1 MSEELWYQEVISF
14 WFEELEKKQWFV
26 SSDALD
32 EKIRSRF
39 ASTHGFVSAQTDLSE
54 RAESLEALATVIV
67 LDQFSRNMFRGTPDA
82 FSSDALALHVARQ
95 ALERELHASMTSE
108 QKQFLYMPFMH
119 SENLDDQQTSLTA
132 FEALGL
138 AEHAIEH
145 KDIIER
151 FGRFPYRNAVLGRES
166 TKDELEWLDT
176 GKRFGQ

>member
-1 MSEELWYQEVISF
+1 MSEERWHQEVITF

-32 EKIRSRF
+32 EKIRLRF
-39 ASTHGFVSAQTDLSE
+39 ASTHKFVSAQTDL
-54 RAESLEALATVIV
+54 AEHAEPLEALAAVIV
-67 LDQFSRNMFRGTPDA
+67 LDQFSRNMFRGTRDA
-82 FSSDALALHVARQ
+82 FSSDALALLVARR
-95 ALERELHASMTSE
+95 AIERELQTSMTSE

-119 SENLDDQQTSLTA
+119 SENLVDQQTCLTA

-151 FGRFPYRNAVLGRES
+151 FGRFPYRNAVLGRDS